1 MHRLSAV
8 AVVVAITASAH
19 AEDKKYT
26 LADLKALVEQKSYAE
41 AVAHLQDVPPSERK
55 AEYIDVAGR
64 AAAGAVAGEA
74 DAWSKLLAMIEIEKK
89 SPIVLK
95 SAAYRGVRTDAA
107 VTGFDLCFQNAGG
120 GFQQCRDYALAF
132 VDGDPSNGKLTLQLA
147 KVVRRGMSHFAAVPF
162 FKRALAANKPAQ
174 VCADEDLSLA
184 VMSGLGLKPAD
195 ERLGE
200 AKAIA
205 GTCFANLKAE
215 LVKAISDSGELHD
228 HACEVLQAKKA
239 LTPDQTKACAV
250 KKGKS

>member
-1 MHRLSAV
+1 MHRAAALAAV
-8 AVVVAITASAH
+8 FAITSLAR

-26 LADLKALVEQKSYAE
+26 LADLKALVEQKSFTE

-55 AEYIDVAGR
+55 AEYIDIAGR

-74 DAWSKLLAMIEIEKK
+74 DAWSKLLTMIEIEKK

-95 SAAYRGVRTDAA
+95 SASYRSVRTEGA
-107 VTGFDLCFQNAGG
+107 VAGFELCFQNAGG

-132 VDGDPSNGKLTLQLA
+132 VDNDPTNGKLTLQLA

-162 FKRALAANKPAQ
+162 FKRALAANKPAA
-174 VCADEDLSLA
+174 VCADDDLSLA
-184 VMSGLGLKPAD
+184 VISGLGLKPAD
-195 ERLGE
+195 DRLAE

-215 LVKAISDSGELHD
+215 LVKAITDSGELHD